1 MNATVTAV
9 GYTPHQTQT
18 LVHKLALLLRVTFL
32 EHSLLP
38 HMELAY
44 VTNRL
49 LIDRLDV
56 FYTHFADFFSVLP
69 NF

>member
-18 LVHKLALLLRVTFL
+18 IAHKLALLLRVTFL
-32 EHSLLP
+32 VHSLP

-44 VTNRL
+44 VMNRL
-49 LIDRLDV
+49 LIDRLAV